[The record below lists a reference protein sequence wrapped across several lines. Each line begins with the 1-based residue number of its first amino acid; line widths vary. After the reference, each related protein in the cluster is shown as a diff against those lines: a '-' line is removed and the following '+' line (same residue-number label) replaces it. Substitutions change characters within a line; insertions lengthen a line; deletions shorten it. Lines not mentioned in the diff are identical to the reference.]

1 MKELLQQKRE
11 AAGFTQVQM
20 ANKLGI
26 TSQYYNL
33 IENGHRRPGPEK
45 AKEVGRILGIDWT
58 LFYDEEDEK

>member
-1 MKELLQQKRE
+1 MKELLQKKRE

-33 IENGHRRPGPEK
+33 LENGHRRPGPK
-45 AKEVGRILGIDWT
+45 IAKEVGRILGVDWT
-58 LFYDEEDEK
+58 LFYDEEDKK

>member
-20 ANKLGI
+20 ASKLGV

-58 LFYDEEDEK
+58 LFYDEEAEK

>member
-1 MKELLQQKRE
+1 MKELLQKKRE
-11 AAGFTQVQM
+11 AAGFTQEQM
-20 ANKLGI
+20 ASKLGV

-58 LFYDEEDEK
+58 LFYDEEAKK